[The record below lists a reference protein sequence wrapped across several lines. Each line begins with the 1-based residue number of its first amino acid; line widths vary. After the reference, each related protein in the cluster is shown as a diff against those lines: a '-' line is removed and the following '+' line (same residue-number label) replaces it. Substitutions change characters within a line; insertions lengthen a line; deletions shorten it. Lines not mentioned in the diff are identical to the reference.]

1 MPTRSELRT
10 EVRRLLDDT
19 APIRFNDAQINTW
32 LDMGNSDA
40 ITRLGPF
47 DTSQQTG
54 TLVGS
59 DTFSSS
65 EPNYQLATNTIFIKE
80 LFLENQN
87 DQEKKIEIVTQG
99 ELEARYG
106 ALWRDDVAANLG
118 EPQVAYSVDYNVF
131 GLYPRPS
138 LANHGNTW
146 RAFYYRVP
154 SALVDGGAPIF
165 LDALHDCLTWYCV
178 SRGYAQLGDTNK
190 SDWAL
195 GRYDNLIKRFF
206 SVATKFANEMMGF
219 RFDVGG

>member
-1 MPTRSELRT
+1 MPTRSALRT

-19 APIRFNDAQINTW
+19 PSIRFTDAALNTW

-59 DTFSSS
+59 DTFASS
-65 EPNYQLATNTIFIKE
+65 EPNYQLNTNTIHLKE

-87 DQEKKIEIVTQG
+87 DQEKRIEIITQE
-99 ELEARYG
+99 ELQARYG
-106 ALWRDDVAANLG
+106 DFWRDDVAANLG
-118 EPQVAYSVDYNVF
+118 EPQVAYRVDYNVF

-138 LANHGNTW
+138 LANNGNTW

-154 SALVDGGAPIF
+154 SAFASDSDTPIF
-165 LDALHDCLTWYCV
+165 LDALHDCLSWFCV
-178 SRGYAQLGDTNK
+178 SRGYAQFGDTNK

-195 GRYDNLIKRFF
+195 GRYNDLIKRFY
-206 SVATKFANEMMGF
+206 SVATTFGNEMKSL
-219 RFDVGG
+219 RWDV